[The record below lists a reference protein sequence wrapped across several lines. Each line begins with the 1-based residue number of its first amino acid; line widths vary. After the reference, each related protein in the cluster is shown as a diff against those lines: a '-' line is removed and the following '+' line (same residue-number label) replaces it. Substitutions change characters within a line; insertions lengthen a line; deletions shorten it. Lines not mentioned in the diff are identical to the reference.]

1 MMPTFKHAAQ
11 SLKGNLDA
19 VKEVEEACREA
30 KIDELDLG
38 GSTVKDFQFELDLLD
53 DIILQK
59 ESFIENR
66 VSFFLALSCSS
77 EFTRVFVDGAQELT
91 SDHIDRNSCGKHYE
105 CDGRTTDRL
114 GRCVEE
120 LWCWSR

>member
-1 MMPTFKHAAQ
+1 MPTFKHAAQ

-66 VSFFLALSCSS
+66 VSFFFWRFLAQASLLACSS
-77 EFTRVFVDGAQELT
+77 MVLK
-91 SDHIDRNSCGKHYE
+91 N
-105 CDGRTTDRL
+105 
-114 GRCVEE
+114 
-120 LWCWSR
+120 